1 MRKVLS
7 QLGAKTTGGFMD
19 FATFNGLYTLFLI
32 IIFVALILW
41 AYSKKQKKQFE
52 DIANS
57 IFDEPHDF
65 INGDGEQHKQSG
77 VKK

>member
-1 MRKVLS
+1 
-7 QLGAKTTGGFMD
+7 MD

-32 IIFVALILW
+32 IIFVALIFW

-57 IFDEPHDF
+57 IFDEPQEF
-65 INGDGEQHKQSG
+65 TKNTGEQNKQSG

>member
-1 MRKVLS
+1 
-7 QLGAKTTGGFMD
+7 MD

-32 IIFVALILW
+32 VIFVALIFW
-41 AYSKKQKKQFE
+41 AYSKKQKKQFD

-57 IFDEPHDF
+57 IFDEPQEF
-65 INGDGEQHKQSG
+65 NKTGEQNKQSG

>member
-1 MRKVLS
+1 
-7 QLGAKTTGGFMD
+7 MD

-32 IIFVALILW
+32 IIFVALIFW
-41 AYSKKQKKQFE
+41 AYSKKQKKQFD

-57 IFDEPHDF
+57 IFDEPNDF
-65 INGDGEQHKQSG
+65 SKNDGENNKQSG

>member
-1 MRKVLS
+1 
-7 QLGAKTTGGFMD
+7 MD

-52 DIANS
+52 EIANS
-57 IFDEPHDF
+57 IFDESQDV
-65 INGDGEQHKQSG
+65 INGESEQHKQSG

>member
-1 MRKVLS
+1 
-7 QLGAKTTGGFMD
+7 MD

-32 IIFVALILW
+32 VIFVALIFW
-41 AYSKKQKKQFE
+41 AYSKKQKKQFD

-57 IFDEPHDF
+57 IFDESQDLT
-65 INGDGEQHKQSG
+65 NTESEKNKQSG

>member
-1 MRKVLS
+1 
-7 QLGAKTTGGFMD
+7 MD

-41 AYSKKQKKQFE
+41 AYSKKNKNSFD

-57 IFDEPHDF
+57 IFDEPQDLAKNK
-65 INGDGEQHKQSG
+65 NGQNKQSG
-77 VKK
+77 DKK